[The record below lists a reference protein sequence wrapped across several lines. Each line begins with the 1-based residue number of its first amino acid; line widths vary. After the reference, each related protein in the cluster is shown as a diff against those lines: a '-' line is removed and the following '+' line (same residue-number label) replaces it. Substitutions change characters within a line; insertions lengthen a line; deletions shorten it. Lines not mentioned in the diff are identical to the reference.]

1 MDSSPAGTPSPQPS
15 RTNGNINLGP
25 SANPNARPTDFDF
38 LKVIGK
44 GNYGKVLLAKR
55 KSDGTFYAVKV
66 LQKKSILKKKELF
79 FHLQRERR
87 FLEPRARFYTAEVAS
102 AIGYLH
108 SLNIIYRDLK
118 PENILLDCQ
127 GHVVLTDF
135 GLCKEGVE
143 PEETTS
149 TFCGTPE
156 YLAPEVLRK
165 EPYDRAVDWWCLGAV
180 LYEMLHG
187 LLPFYSEDV
196 SQMYEN
202 ILHQPLQIPGGRTVA
217 ACDLLQGLLHKDQR
231 QRLGSKADFL
241 DIKNHVFFSPINWDD
256 LYHKRLTPPFNP
268 NVVAMEKEP
277 RSTILF
283 NASKKEIF
291 TTNNGYKSMQKR
303 LRSNWKIQ
311 SLKDEI
317 TSEKLI
323 GVKLWITAGPRE
335 KFTAA
340 EFEVLKKYLDGG
352 GDIFVMLGEGGES
365 RFDTNINFLL
375 EEYGIMVNN
384 DAVVR
389 NVYYKY
395 FHPKEALVSNGVLN
409 REISRAAG
417 KAVPGIIDEESNGN
431 NAQALTFVYPF
442 GATLSVMK
450 PAVAVL
456 STGSVCFPLN
466 RPILA
471 FYHSKNQGGK
481 LAVLGS
487 CHMFSDQYLD
497 KEENS
502 KIMDVVFQW
511 LTTGDI
517 HLNQIDAE
525 DPEISDYMML
535 PDTAT
540 LSERLRVCLQEGDEN
555 PRDFTTLFNLSI
567 YQLDTTSLPKVI
579 KAHEQLNVKHE
590 PLQLIQPQFETPLPA
605 LQPAVFPPSFRELP
619 PPPLELF
626 DLDETFSSEKARL
639 AQITNKCTEE
649 DLEFYVRKCGD
660 ILGVTSKLPKDQQD
674 AKHILEHIFFQVVE
688 FKKLNQKKL
697 SVRNWLSDLEYVHKI
712 KNVLEEC
719 SRTLEELHDTVS
731 GRKGL
736 KQYIEIFLFSL
747 QNIYILHNE
756 NKFIQIFS
764 ICMIFVFLLKISKMN
779 ISFLEEKSC
788 FLLLF
793 LM

>member
-1 MDSSPAGTPSPQPS
+1 M
-15 RTNGNINLGP
+15 
-25 SANPNARPTDFDF
+25 
-38 LKVIGK
+38 
-44 GNYGKVLLAKR
+44 
-55 KSDGTFYAVKV
+55 
-66 LQKKSILKKKELF
+66 
-79 FHLQRERR
+79 
-87 FLEPRARFYTAEVAS
+87 
-102 AIGYLH
+102 
-108 SLNIIYRDLK
+108 
-118 PENILLDCQ
+118 
-127 GHVVLTDF
+127 VVT
-135 GLCKEGVE
+135 
-143 PEETTS
+143 
-149 TFCGTPE
+149 
-156 YLAPEVLRK
+156 
-165 EPYDRAVDWWCLGAV
+165 
-180 LYEMLHG
+180 
-187 LLPFYSEDV
+187 V
-196 SQMYEN
+196 SQVTMDRE
-202 ILHQPLQIPGGRTVA
+202 L
-217 ACDLLQGLLHKDQR
+217 
-231 QRLGSKADFL
+231 
-241 DIKNHVFFSPINWDD
+241 
-256 LYHKRLTPPFNP
+256 
-268 NVVAMEKEP
+268 

-317 TSEKLI
+317 TSEKLN

-340 EFEVLKKYLDGG
+340 EFEVLKKYLDSG
-352 GDIFVMLGEGGES
+352 GDILVMLGEGGES

-417 KAVPGIIDEESNGN
+417 KAVPGIIDEESSGN

-525 DPEISDYMML
+525 DPE
-535 PDTAT
+535 
-540 LSERLRVCLQEGDEN
+540 
-555 PRDFTTLFNLSI
+555 
-567 YQLDTTSLPKVI
+567 
-579 KAHEQLNVKHE
+579 
-590 PLQLIQPQFETPLPA
+590 
-605 LQPAVFPPSFRELP
+605 VFPPSFRELP

-688 FKKLNQKKL
+688 FKKLNQ
-697 SVRNWLSDLEYVHKI
+697 E
-712 KNVLEEC
+712 
-719 SRTLEELHDTVS
+719 HDIDTS
-731 GRKGL
+731 ETAFQRD
-736 KQYIEIFLFSL
+736 F
-747 QNIYILHNE
+747 
-756 NKFIQIFS
+756 
-764 ICMIFVFLLKISKMN
+764 
-779 ISFLEEKSC
+779 
-788 FLLLF
+788 
-793 LM
+793 

>member
-1 MDSSPAGTPSPQPS
+1 MVVTGPQ
-15 RTNGNINLGP
+15 
-25 SANPNARPTDFDF
+25 
-38 LKVIGK
+38 V
-44 GNYGKVLLAKR
+44 
-55 KSDGTFYAVKV
+55 
-66 LQKKSILKKKELF
+66 
-79 FHLQRERR
+79 
-87 FLEPRARFYTAEVAS
+87 
-102 AIGYLH
+102 
-108 SLNIIYRDLK
+108 
-118 PENILLDCQ
+118 
-127 GHVVLTDF
+127 
-135 GLCKEGVE
+135 
-143 PEETTS
+143 
-149 TFCGTPE
+149 
-156 YLAPEVLRK
+156 
-165 EPYDRAVDWWCLGAV
+165 
-180 LYEMLHG
+180 
-187 LLPFYSEDV
+187 
-196 SQMYEN
+196 
-202 ILHQPLQIPGGRTVA
+202 TV
-217 ACDLLQGLLHKDQR
+217 
-231 QRLGSKADFL
+231 
-241 DIKNHVFFSPINWDD
+241 
-256 LYHKRLTPPFNP
+256 
-268 NVVAMEKEP
+268 EKEV

-283 NASKKEIF
+283 NAYKKELF
-291 TTNNGYKSMQKR
+291 TTNNGYKSLQKR

-340 EFEVLKKYLDGG
+340 EFEVLKKYLDSG
-352 GDIFVMLGEGGES
+352 GDILVMLGEGGES

-417 KAVPGIIDEESNGN
+417 KAVPGIIDEESSGN

-525 DPEISDYMML
+525 DPEIFDYTML
-535 PDTAT
+535 PKTAT
-540 LSERLRVCLQEGDEN
+540 LSERLRGCLQEGDEN
-555 PRDFTTLFNLSI
+555 PRDFTTLFDQSI
-567 YQLDTTSLPKVI
+567 YQLDPTSLPKVI

-688 FKKLNQKKL
+688 FKKLNQ
-697 SVRNWLSDLEYVHKI
+697 E
-712 KNVLEEC
+712 
-719 SRTLEELHDTVS
+719 HDVDTN
-731 GRKGL
+731 
-736 KQYIEIFLFSL
+736 EMTF
-747 QNIYILHNE
+747 QNN
-756 NKFIQIFS
+756 F
-764 ICMIFVFLLKISKMN
+764 
-779 ISFLEEKSC
+779 
-788 FLLLF
+788 
-793 LM
+793 